1 MMENHKVVSHQEWLD
16 ARRQLLAE
24 EKELTRLRDRLS
36 QRRRDLPWEPVDQD
50 YVFEGPGGR
59 ETLAQLFDGKRQLAV
74 YHFMLAPDWEEGCK
88 SCSFWADNFNGIDAH
103 LRQRDVSFVA
113 VSRAP
118 LPKIQAFKKR
128 MGWSFKWVSS
138 FGGDFNYDYH
148 VSFRPDKSATGAD
161 VYNYAPRKMAMEE
174 LPGASVFYKGD
185 GGTIFHTY
193 SCYARGLD
201 MLNSAYHWL
210 DLVPKGRDESGP
222 HKMSWVRLHDEYE
235 R

>member
-174 LPGASVFYKGD
+174 LPGVSVFYKGD
-185 GGTIFHTY
+185 DGTVFHTY

-210 DLVPKGRDESGP
+210 DLVPKGRDESEP

>member
-1 MMENHKVVSHQEWLD
+1 MEGRKVVSHEEWLA

-59 ETLAQLFDGKRQLAV
+59 KTLSQLFDGRHQLAV

-88 SCSFWADNFNGIDAH
+88 SCSFWADNFDGIDVH
-103 LRQRDVSFVA
+103 LRQRDVSFLA
-113 VSRAP
+113 ISRAP
-118 LPKIQAFKKR
+118 LPRIEAFKKR
-128 MGWSFKWVSS
+128 MGWTFKWVSS
-138 FGGDFNYDYH
+138 FGSDFNFDYN
-148 VSFRPDKSATGAD
+148 VSFRPEGSLTTEG
-161 VYNYAPRKMAMEE
+161 VYNYAPRKTTMAE
-174 LPGASVFYKGD
+174 LPGMSVFYKDDD
-185 GGTIFHTY
+185 GRIFHTY

-201 MLNSAYHWL
+201 MLNVAYHWL

-222 HKMSWVRLHDEYE
+222 HKMWWVRLHDEYE

>member
-174 LPGASVFYKGD
+174 LPGASVFYKGGD
-185 GGTIFHTY
+185 GTVFHTY

-210 DLVPKGRDESGP
+210 DLVPKGRGESEP

>member
-1 MMENHKVVSHQEWLD
+1 MENHKVVSHQEWLD

-24 EKELTRLRDRLS
+24 EKELTRLRDGLS

-59 ETLAQLFDGKRQLAV
+59 ETLAQLFDGKHQLAV

-113 VSRAP
+113 ISRAP
-118 LPKIQAFKKR
+118 LPRIEAFKKR

-138 FGGDFNYDYH
+138 FGSDFNYDHH

-185 GGTIFHTY
+185 DGTIFHTY